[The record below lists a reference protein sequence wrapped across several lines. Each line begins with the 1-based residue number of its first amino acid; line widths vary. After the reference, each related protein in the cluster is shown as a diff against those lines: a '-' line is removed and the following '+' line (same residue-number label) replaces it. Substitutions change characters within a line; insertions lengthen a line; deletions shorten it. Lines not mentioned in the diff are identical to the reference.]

1 MKQSLWINACYRI
14 HWTNHQIDTR
24 MSIKKKWCHLSSVI
38 YRKYRYNL
46 VLNLWKAPAGMEHHF
61 SDRYFLIYSL
71 MVTVPLFVSYL
82 CEHHGHQMFPVDHL
96 SLPSYLLISFPQ
108 FIVDDTL
115 VIASFTNSQFI
126 FNSICLLSKAV
137 HSFFLIEF
145 VFNSTEQTGC

>member
-1 MKQSLWINACYRI
+1 
-14 HWTNHQIDTR
+14 
-24 MSIKKKWCHLSSVI
+24 MSIKKKWCHLSSVV

-46 VLNLWKAPAGMEHHF
+46 VLNLWKSPAGMEHHF

-126 FNSICLLSKAV
+126 FNSICCQPFLNSEPSFKG
-137 HSFFLIEF
+137 SPFFLLDRICF
-145 VFNSTEQTGC
+145 

>member
-1 MKQSLWINACYRI
+1 MLEWGLISLSRWEQTAKLQTDKSCNMKQSLWINACYRI

-108 FIVDDTL
+108 IYCRWHFSHCILHKQPVY
-115 VIASFTNSQFI
+115 I
-126 FNSICLLSKAV
+126 
-137 HSFFLIEF
+137 
-145 VFNSTEQTGC
+145 